1 MKKRSRRSWIG
12 IIVACLAGIAILAIA
27 LPNLLQSRMAP
38 GEETSLATL
47 RTYLSAQNIFYRE
60 AFYGI
65 GKKVYANPTDGV
77 GFPDLYQLG
86 GPGSRGE
93 ELKLI
98 DLSFARATPGGRPRG
113 GYLYCDITG
122 DSQGP
127 WDYATNCG
135 LCAYPAGYRKG
146 RWPRYARIIDLTGA
160 VYQKDTGGKPVTVWP
175 DVEAEGWELIAGE

>member
-1 MKKRSRRSWIG
+1 MKENGKRSRIG
-12 IIVACLAGIAILAIA
+12 IVVACLAGIAILAIA
-27 LPNLLQSRMAP
+27 VPSILQSRMSS
-38 GEETSLATL
+38 GEETGLATL
-47 RTYLSAQNIFYRE
+47 KMYLGAQGIFHRKD
-60 AFYGI
+60 FYGI

-77 GFPDLYQLG
+77 GFPDLHQLG
-86 GPGSRGE
+86 GPGSGGE
-93 ELKLI
+93 VLKLI

-113 GYLYCDITG
+113 GYFFCDITG

-135 LCAYPAGYRKG
+135 LCAYPARYRKG
-146 RWPRYARIIDLTGA
+146 RRPRYARIIDVTGA